1 MNGLLDFTLC
11 MWGYLA
17 STDGYGAF
25 FSVTNSV
32 NNNEILLYKFI
43 LYFMTDNSISRRVSF
58 SNLPDNAWNH
68 ICLVRNTATATI
80 SVYLNGT

>member
-1 MNGLLDFTLC
+1 
-11 MWGYLA
+11 
-17 STDGYGAF
+17 
-25 FSVTNSV
+25 
-32 NNNEILLYKFI
+32 
-43 LYFMTDNSISRRVSF
+43 MTDNSISRRVSF